1 MLDALDF
8 GVIGAYLAI
17 VLVVGLWAGR
27 GQRTTEDYFLGSR
40 AIPWWAAGLSIIA
53 TETSALTFLGAPTQS
68 LFGDWTYLQLA
79 FGSVLARFVIA
90 EILIPAYYRAGVFT
104 VYQYLEQRFGTWT
117 KNAATV
123 LFFAGRSLGS
133 GVRLFGAAIAFV
145 ILVPD
150 LDFPLVI
157 AAIASVAV
165 VYTIVGGI
173 KSVIWTDV
181 LQGVLLFGGG
191 VAALFFLARSCQGG
205 LEGAFEMLG
214 AADPT
219 TGHSK
224 LRLLDLDLDPT
235 KAYTLL
241 GGLVGACFLT
251 MATHGTDQ
259 DMIQR
264 ALTCRGVEGGRRS
277 MWLSG
282 LLTIPVAMVFLG
294 VGSLLWAVHG
304 GDDGVAAR
312 VQELAVRFGV
322 DAAKARDFV
331 FPEWALENLPAGLKG
346 LILTGLF
353 AAAMSS
359 LDSAIS
365 ALASTAVK
373 NVWEPYVQPG
383 RDERHYL
390 KVSRAFAVVFG
401 LVLVGV
407 ALGVWATEGG
417 GGARSGFGVLMLGL
431 KVLTWIFPPLLGV
444 FLVGALTGR
453 GRDGGN
459 LLALGIG
466 IGVLLVVEFW
476 GSLAPAVRDAAGDL
490 VPASPPFAWIW
501 NPVVGC
507 LVAFAIA
514 VSFRPREARR

>member
-8 GVIGAYLAI
+8 GVIGAYLGI
-17 VLVVGLWAGR
+17 VLAVGLWAGR
-27 GQRTTEDYFLGSR
+27 GQHTTEDYFLGGR
-40 AIPWWAAGLSIIA
+40 AVPWWAAGLSIIA

-79 FGSVLARFVIA
+79 LGSVLARFVVA

-117 KNAATV
+117 KNAATA
-123 LFFAGRSLGS
+123 LFFVGRSLGS

-181 LQGVLLFGGG
+181 LQGILLLGGG
-191 VAALFFLARSCQGG
+191 LAALFFLAWSCQGG
-205 LEGAFEMLG
+205 LDGALELL
-214 AADPT
+214 ATPDPT

-224 LRLLDLDLDPT
+224 LRLVDADPDPT
-235 KAYTLL
+235 RAYTLM

-264 ALTCRGVEGGRRS
+264 ALTCKGVQGGRRS

-282 LLTIPVAMVFLG
+282 LLTIPVAMVFLSI
-294 VGSLLWAVHG
+294 GSLLWAVYG
-304 GDDGVAAR
+304 GDEGVASR
-312 VQELAVRFGV
+312 VQELSARFGV
-322 DAAKARDFV
+322 DAGKARDFV
-331 FPEWALENLPAGLKG
+331 FPEWALENLPAGIKG

-359 LDSAIS
+359 LDSAVS

-373 NVWEPYVQPG
+373 NVWEPYVGPG

-390 KVSRAFAVVFG
+390 RVSRGMAVLFG

-407 ALGVWATEGG
+407 ALVVWATEGG

-444 FLVGALTGR
+444 FLVGALTRR

-476 GSLAPAVRDAAGDL
+476 GDLAPAVRDSTGEPI
-490 VPASPPFAWIW
+490 PASPPFAWIW

-507 LVAFAIA
+507 LVTFAIA
-514 VSFRPREARR
+514 AAFAPRAGRR